1 MTRAAALAFRTVAT
15 VTRRFELPSLNER
28 VDDTNDVSSA
38 IDPELLGNPRP
49 PAPIPMLTVSVD
61 EVLSKRGTG
70 QEELRELVLRGEI
83 PLPADRRHVGASRQI
98 ALRMLERAQ
107 KLGVAKLVP

>member
-1 MTRAAALAFRTVAT
+1 MKRHIHINLIAAVTVLLATTA
-15 VTRRFELPSLNER
+15 VTMPLW
-28 VDDTNDVSSA
+28 
-38 IDPELLGNPRP
+38 
-49 PAPIPMLTVSVD
+49 PIPMLTVSVD